1 MNTRVAIRE
10 LAAWDFDMYPWRDQ
24 FIDAS
29 TLDQRAAVAARRL
42 EREAPGAGPFGIDAL
57 LAEETHFHKAVLEEQ
72 RLRPALLAEMRGL
85 DWSLGAV
92 DLRRLIA
99 FQRRLVLDR
108 EAPPVHIPKQ
118 EDWPALCSL
127 AFEGRR
133 SLTHCVHAFDP
144 GVNDYAI
151 QLHSTNPDLR
161 ISLAESVSGG
171 TLPLILTGGSP
182 FFEVAEFRDRW
193 FLRDGYHRAY
203 RMLRSGVT
211 KGFAVIVHA
220 RTLEEMGAVE
230 PFFFGEEILFSAR
243 PPRVI
248 DFLEEDLVLNYERPR
263 MRKTISVRIE
273 ESLEPVTDS
282 VTSEFEGNEYVV
294 PGGTE

>member
-1 MNTRVAIRE
+1 MSTRVTIRE
-10 LAAWDFDMYPWRDQ
+10 LAAWNFDMYRWRDQ
-24 FIDAS
+24 FVDAA
-29 TLDQRAAVAARRL
+29 TLEQRAAVAARRL
-42 EREAPGAGPFGIDAL
+42 GCETPGDGLFGTQAL
-57 LAEETHFHKAVLEEQ
+57 LAEETRFHKAMLEEQ

-85 DWSLGAV
+85 DWSVGVV

-118 EDWPALCSL
+118 EDWSALCGL

-133 SLTHCVHAFDP
+133 SLAHCVHAFDR
-144 GVNDYAI
+144 GVSDYAV

-161 ISLAESVSGG
+161 ISLAESVSEG

-203 RMLRSGVT
+203 RMLRAGVT

-220 RTLEEMGAVE
+220 RTLEEVGAVE
-230 PFFFGEEILFSAR
+230 PFFFGEETLFAAR
-243 PPRVI
+243 PPRVV
-248 DFLEEDLVLNYERPR
+248 DFLEEELVLTYERPR
-263 MRKTISVRIE
+263 MRKMISVRIE

-282 VTSEFEGNEYVV
+282 VASEYADAEYVA

>member
-1 MNTRVAIRE
+1 MNTRVTIRE
-10 LAAWDFDMYPWRDQ
+10 LAAWDFDMYPWRNQ
-24 FIDAS
+24 FVDAAM
-29 TLDQRAAVAARRL
+29 LERRAAVAARRL
-42 EREAPGAGPFGIDAL
+42 RRETPGDGPFGTEAL
-57 LAEETHFHKAVLEEQ
+57 LAEETRFHKATLEEQ

-85 DWSLGAV
+85 DWSVGVV

-108 EAPPVHIPKQ
+108 EAPAVHIPKQ
-118 EDWPALCSL
+118 EDWPGLRSL
-127 AFEGRR
+127 AFESRR
-133 SLTHCVHAFDP
+133 SLAHCVHSFARSAN
-144 GVNDYAI
+144 GCAI

-161 ISLAESVSGG
+161 ISLAESVSDG

-203 RMLRSGVT
+203 RMLRAGVT

-243 PPRVI
+243 PPVVV
-248 DFLEEDLVLNYERPR
+248 DFLEEDLVLTYERPR
-263 MRKTISVRIE
+263 MRKTISVHIE

-282 VTSEFEGNEYVV
+282 VTSEYVGAEYVAQ
-294 PGGTE
+294 GGIE